1 MEPTEDPQDRIDRYL
16 LERMAP
22 AERARFEALLDRDA
36 GLRREVAAQ
45 QQVVGL
51 LEKAGDARLRNQLD
65 GVYAQVIGKERGR
78 AGAGWT
84 GLGRTAWAA
93 AAAVV
98 LVVSL
103 LLWVWG
109 RNEANPDALFVQ
121 YYRPEPYLVTRS
133 PEART
138 GGGGGYFNQGEYRQ
152 ALAAFEA
159 RLRQDPNADYDRL
172 YAGLCYLELGA
183 YDQAGERFARVAAR
197 SQLLGERATWYLALT
212 HLKNNRVAESK
223 TALRKLA
230 AGPANGG
237 HAEAARRLL
246 ADLE

>member
-1 MEPTEDPQDRIDRYL
+1 
-16 LERMAP
+16 MAP
-22 AERARFEALLDRDA
+22 AERAQFEALLGRDA
-36 GLRREVAAQ
+36 DLRREVAAQ

-51 LEKAGDARLRNQLD
+51 LEKAGDARLREQLD
-65 GVYAQVIGKERGR
+65 GVYAQVIEKERGR
-78 AGAGWT
+78 TRTGWM

-103 LLWVWG
+103 LLLLWG
-109 RNEANPDALFVQ
+109 RNEANPGNLFAQ

-133 PEART
+133 PEACT
-138 GGGGGYFNQGEYRQ
+138 GGGGVSFNQGDYRE

-159 RLRQDPNADYDRL
+159 RLRQHPNAEYDLL

-183 YDQAGERFARVAAR
+183 YDQAEERFRRVAAQ
-197 SQLLGERATWYLALT
+197 SQLLGERTTWYLALT
-212 HLKNNRVAESK
+212 HLKNNRVEESK
-223 TALRKLA
+223 TALRKLV
-230 AGPANGG
+230 AGNANGR